1 MNAAMQLGRTL
12 FLVILAGLGTA
23 CAARPAPTPTREPA
37 AAPPVGYA
45 SVTAAEVTEPTK
57 EAPVVGKSQWSAPE
71 RERETLD
78 EPKAAPRRHAP
89 RTTGGFSGY
98 K

>member
-12 FLVILAGLGTA
+12 FLVILAGLGMA
-23 CAARPAPTPTREPA
+23 CAPRSAPRAPAT
-37 AAPPVGYA
+37 AAPVGQA
-45 SVTAAEVTEPTK
+45 SVTAAEVNESTAG
-57 EAPVVGKSQWSAPE
+57 APVVGKSQWSAPE
-71 RERETLD
+71 REHETTLD